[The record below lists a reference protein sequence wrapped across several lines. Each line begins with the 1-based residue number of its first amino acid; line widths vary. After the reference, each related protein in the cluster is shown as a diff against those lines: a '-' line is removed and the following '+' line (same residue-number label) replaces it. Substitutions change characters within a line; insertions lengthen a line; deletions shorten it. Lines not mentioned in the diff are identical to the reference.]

1 MRTHDRPEMSDGEEP
16 ALMKRMKRSHISSA
30 SNPAVLADPSPHFAP
45 DLLSPANIHKL
56 SLEYNAS
63 EPYKYCR
70 VEHLVQGALFD
81 QIRRKLWGGPV
92 HRAMQDRVAIAI
104 LGLHVKDH

>member
-1 MRTHDRPEMSDGEEP
+1 MCRLLVDDSLDQWRPFHTI
-16 ALMKRMKRSHISSA
+16 R
-30 SNPAVLADPSPHFAP
+30 
-45 DLLSPANIHKL
+45 
-56 SLEYNAS
+56 
-63 EPYKYCR
+63 
-70 VEHLVQGALFD
+70 LVQGALFD